1 MKRLVAALA
10 LVALLAGCSR
20 VDQTATAGGRHPWT
34 IPGVLRFSTLGEPDS
49 LSPLVGES
57 QTDTDLSMFWA
68 GYLFNADDQDQLF
81 PELAVAVPT
90 LANGG
95 ISRDGLTITYHLRR
109 GVLWQDGVPFS
120 ADDVV
125 FSWHAVMNPNTN
137 VATRL
142 GYDDIV
148 RIDAPDRYTAV
159 IHLRHAYAP
168 FVNMFFTMS
177 STAYPIYPKH
187 LLARYHDLNRIPYN
201 SKPVGTGPFVVE
213 EWHRGQTLRM
223 VANPHYWRG
232 PPKLHEV
239 DFRAIP
245 DENTLLTS
253 MRTHEL
259 DLWFGA
265 SSSNYPVASHIPFT
279 RAILTPFTQYSLLGF
294 NVSRPVL
301 ADVAV
306 RRALAYAT
314 DRKGLIARITFGV
327 ELPGEGD
334 QPAFSWAHD
343 PHLPALPY
351 DPARARAF
359 LDAAGWKVGPDGIR
373 TRHGVRLRLVFVTT
387 VGSAVG
393 ARLAVVLQSNWRAIG
408 VDLEVKSY
416 AADLMFASYGEGG
429 ILQTGHFDVEASS
442 WLNGIDPDD
451 STLFRSDQIPPNG
464 QNQFRF
470 RNRELDDQ
478 ERIALGSFDRDVRR
492 RAYWRIQEILVD
504 QLPEITVYFARRFD
518 VVSDDLRNY
527 RPGHVVTTFW
537 NTWEYDI

>member
-1 MKRLVAALA
+1 MKRVLAVLAILTALA
-10 LVALLAGCSR
+10 ACSR
-20 VDQTATAGGRHPWT
+20 ADQTATVGGRHSWT
-34 IPGVLRFSTLGEPDS
+34 IPGVLRFSTLGEPDT
-49 LSPLVGES
+49 LSPLIGES

-68 GYLFNADDQDQLF
+68 GYLFNADDNDQLF
-81 PELAVAVPT
+81 PELATAIPT
-90 LANGG
+90 LKNGG
-95 ISRDGLTITYHLRR
+95 ITKDGLTITYHLRR

-125 FSWHAVMNPNTN
+125 FSWHAVMNPGTNT
-137 VATRL
+137 ATRL
-142 GYDDIV
+142 GYDDIT
-148 RIDAPDRYTAV
+148 RIDEPDRQTV
-159 IHLRHAYAP
+159 VVHLRRPFAP
-168 FVNMFFTMS
+168 FVNSFFTMS

-187 LLARYHDLNRIPYN
+187 LLAGYHDLNRIPYN
-201 SKPVGTGPFVVE
+201 SKPIGTGPFIVQ

-232 PPKLHEV
+232 PPKLREV

-253 MRTHEL
+253 MRTHEI

-265 SSSNYPVASHIPFT
+265 TASNYPTASHIPFT
-279 RAILTPFTQYSLLGF
+279 RAILTPFTQYSLIGF
-294 NVSRPVL
+294 NVSRPLL

-314 DRKGLIARITFGV
+314 DRKGLIDRISFGV
-327 ELPGEGD
+327 DLPAEGD
-334 QPAFSWAHD
+334 QPSFSWAHD
-343 PHLPALPY
+343 PHLPMLAY
-351 DPARARAF
+351 DPARARAI
-359 LDAAGWKVGPDGIR
+359 LDAAGWKVGPDG
-373 TRHGVRLRLVFVTT
+373 VRVRRGMRLHLEFVTT
-387 VGSAVG
+387 TGSAVG
-393 ARLAVVLQSNWRAIG
+393 GRLAVLLQSNWRAIG

-451 STLFRSDQIPPNG
+451 STNFRSDQIPPRG

-470 RNRELDDQ
+470 RNRDLDDQ

-504 QLPEITVYFARRFD
+504 QLPELTVYFSRRFD
-518 VVSDDLRNY
+518 VVSDDLKNY

-537 NTWEYDI
+537 NTWQYEI